1 MPEYAYMPPAMS
13 AIDKPTFDGVS
24 GVPVMDNSPASLCTS
39 RSYAFFAG
47 VRPRRSVAA

>member
-39 RSYAFFAG
+39 RSYAFLPAYG
-47 VRPRRSVAA
+47 PVDP